1 MVATAPARSNSML
14 YAILCGLIVRRE
26 EFDVFVIGVL
36 LLEFL
41 FLLRFIVVFLCLVEI
56 WLSNLVGPV
65 ALGKRL
71 ARSKP

>member
-1 MVATAPARSNSML
+1 ML

-41 FLLRFIVVFLCLVEI
+41 FLLRFIVVFLCLVEFGCPI
-56 WLSNLVGPV
+56 W
-65 ALGKRL
+65 
-71 ARSKP
+71 